1 MVSTVIIIEVAL
13 KGVKKSLMGGGW
25 QAHDCIMGK
34 LTSLSTQKQTG
45 GCVLVLGYKL
55 LKILV
60 TLKAKPQGRG
70 VEKFGKILVE
80 YKKQTSTKGAKVDP
94 PRSI

>member
-1 MVSTVIIIEVAL
+1 MQYKN
-13 KGVKKSLMGGGW
+13 KGRNTRGKEEYIGGGF
-25 QAHDCIMGK
+25 
-34 LTSLSTQKQTG
+34 
-45 GCVLVLGYKL
+45 VLGYKL

>member
-1 MVSTVIIIEVAL
+1 M
-13 KGVKKSLMGGGW
+13 
-25 QAHDCIMGK
+25 C
-34 LTSLSTQKQTG
+34 
-45 GCVLVLGYKL
+45 LVFWYKFFFFFFFV

-80 YKKQTSTKGAKVDP
+80 YKKQASTKGAKVDP

>member
-13 KGVKKSLMGGGW
+13 KGVKKSLTGGGW

-45 GCVLVLGYKL
+45 GVCVLVLGYKL

-70 VEKFGKILVE
+70 VEKFGKILVKH
-80 YKKQTSTKGAKVDP
+80 KK
-94 PRSI
+94 